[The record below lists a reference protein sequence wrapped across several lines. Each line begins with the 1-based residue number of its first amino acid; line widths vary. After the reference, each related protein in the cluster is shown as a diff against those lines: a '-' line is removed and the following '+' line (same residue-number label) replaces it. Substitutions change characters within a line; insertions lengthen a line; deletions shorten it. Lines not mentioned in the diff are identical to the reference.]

1 MNDTIISNVDQRKL
15 LNYWFPM
22 VLSKIMLFAHSNVW
36 ADELHF
42 SIECNVKILD
52 KILLTFET
60 KRHHS
65 ARSPIMHCNQM
76 KQWQIRAFQI
86 GTIHPCSL
94 RGCKTSSLSKQEV
107 RKIRKWW
114 SIDYQNSISGPL
126 SYKTINH
133 LIGKSFLFSQYQSVK
148 RVTYFHKYQ
157 LQFCDS

>member
-1 MNDTIISNVDQRKL
+1 MKSRKRRSHNLNPFESSRPITYLVSYQETLSLIRAKRCQSFPLFFFVPDKNLFLNDTIISNVDQRKL

-65 ARSPIMHCNQM
+65 ARSPILQCNQM
-76 KQWQIRAFQI
+76 K
-86 GTIHPCSL
+86 
-94 RGCKTSSLSKQEV
+94 
-107 RKIRKWW
+107 
-114 SIDYQNSISGPL
+114 
-126 SYKTINH
+126 
-133 LIGKSFLFSQYQSVK
+133 
-148 RVTYFHKYQ
+148 
-157 LQFCDS
+157 

>member
-76 KQWQIRAFQI
+76 K
-86 GTIHPCSL
+86 
-94 RGCKTSSLSKQEV
+94 
-107 RKIRKWW
+107 
-114 SIDYQNSISGPL
+114 
-126 SYKTINH
+126 
-133 LIGKSFLFSQYQSVK
+133 
-148 RVTYFHKYQ
+148 
-157 LQFCDS
+157 